1 MRFKILAHLLVLVLI
16 ILLGLNVHFY
26 FTTVDRQAKVN
37 DMLGLIVLSWA
48 ESMGTAG
55 LYLKNA
61 NTNID
66 VSRAGW
72 VLEVAEDIGEAGY
85 KHAHTEPYSS
95 FRATASIVRD
105 NLFLYMVGSPLS
117 ERNISPTALSM
128 SSDLAE
134 KIWNSTNPINSL
146 VVELRNRNGVD
157 PMQLLEDKDIL
168 DDIISHCIEVQ
179 EYSEQMHDFNPKF
192 Q

>member
-26 FTTVDRQAKVN
+26 FTTVDRQAKVD

-55 LYLKNA
+55 LYLKSA
-61 NTNID
+61 TTNID

-85 KHAHTEPYSS
+85 KHAHTELYSS

-128 SSDLAE
+128 FSDLAE